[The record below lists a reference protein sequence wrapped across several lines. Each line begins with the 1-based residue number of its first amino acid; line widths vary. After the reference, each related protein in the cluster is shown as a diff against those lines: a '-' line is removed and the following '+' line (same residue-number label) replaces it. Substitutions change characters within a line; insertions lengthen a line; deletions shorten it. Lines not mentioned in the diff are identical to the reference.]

1 MQRRAVAIYLVFF
14 AILGAAAYGLILTT
28 SAPSVSV
35 DADTT
40 YQNGA
45 DITFDDR
52 TYDLSVSGG
61 SGELSW
67 TNESA
72 VFRATLDNGST
83 VPPTAVTWDGQT
95 ARQEATFDAGS
106 TLAYNGSE
114 YEVSTNDSAGTMT
127 LTNPDTPADN
137 TTVEVG
143 STFAYQGYDAT
154 VTAVS
159 GDSVTVVWGNAY
171 LLTIDAENVTNPTE
185 ATLVEQRDLT
195 QAVTLDP
202 AVYDEIN
209 TVNGTQV
216 VTFRENDS
224 NRPVSEYFDPVERHT
239 IEEGGT
245 LAYQGNETTID
256 AVTNETVVLTWP
268 GTIVETI
275 DLSEGENTSIRGTQY
290 FAHFPDDSSVRILPT
305 DERYSD
311 YKASVD
317 RSEDYDERVNG
328 FWGIVDLSIV
338 AVIVLVAAALLPVRG

>member
-28 SAPSVSV
+28 SGPSVSV
-35 DADTT
+35 DGPT
-40 YQNGA
+40 YENGT
-45 DITFDDR
+45 DVTFGDR

-61 SGELSW
+61 SGELAW

-72 VFRATLDNGST
+72 VFRNTLENGST
-83 VPPTAVTWDGQT
+83 VPPTDVTWEGQT

-106 TLAYNGSE
+106 TVAFNDSQ
-114 YEVSTNDSAGTMT
+114 YEVSVNGSAGTMT
-127 LTNPDTPADN
+127 LTNPDDPADN

-159 GDSVTVVWGNAY
+159 GDAATVVWGNPY
-171 LLTIDAENVTNPTE
+171 LLTVVTENVTNPTE
-185 ATLVEQRDLT
+185 ATLVEQRDLE
-195 QAVTLDP
+195 QAATLDP

-216 VTFRENDS
+216 VTYRANETNV
-224 NRPVSEYFDPVERHT
+224 PVSTYFDPVERYSF
-239 IEEGGT
+239 EEGDT
-245 LAYQGNETTID
+245 LAYQGNETTVD
-256 AVTNETVVLTWP
+256 AVNNESVVLTRP
-268 GTIVETI
+268 GTTVETI
-275 DLSEGENTSIRGTQY
+275 DLGEGENTTIQGTQY
-290 FAHFPDDSSVRILPT
+290 FAHFPDDSSVRIIPT
-305 DERYSD
+305 GERYSD

-317 RSEDYDERVNG
+317 RAEDYDERVIG

-338 AVIVLVAAALLPVRG
+338 AVIVLVATALLPVRG

>member
-35 DADTT
+35 DGQT
-40 YQNGA
+40 YQNGT
-45 DITFDDR
+45 DVTFGDR

-72 VFRATLDNGST
+72 VFRATVENGST
-83 VPPTAVTWDGQT
+83 VPPTDVVWEDQT

-106 TLAYNGSE
+106 TIAFNGSE
-114 YEVSTNDSAGTMT
+114 YEVSTNGSAGSMT
-127 LTNPDTPADN
+127 LTNPDNPADN

-143 STFAYQGYDAT
+143 GTFTYQGYDAT

-159 GDSVTVVWGNAY
+159 GDSATVVWGNSY
-171 LLTIDAENVTNPTE
+171 LLTIDVENVTNPTE
-185 ATLVEQRDLT
+185 ATLVEQRDLE
-195 QAVTLDP
+195 QAATLDP
-202 AVYDEIN
+202 ALYNEIN

-216 VTFRENDS
+216 VTYRANETNV
-224 NRPVSEYFDPVERHT
+224 PVSEYFDPVERYT
-239 IEEGGT
+239 FEEGDT
-245 LAYQGNETTID
+245 LAYQGNETTVD

-268 GTIVETI
+268 GTIVETVG
-275 DLSEGENTSIRGTQY
+275 LSEGENTTIQGTQY

-311 YKASVD
+311 YKASLD
-317 RSEDYDERVNG
+317 RAEDYDERVIG

-338 AVIVLVAAALLPVRG
+338 AAIVLVATALLPVRG